1 LLRSVNRRYARKTR
15 HMTNVFREK
24 SIFILVFLKK
34 INVVCR
40 VFCFIHNSNT
50 LIWLE
55 RNKII
60 FEGKVV
66 NSKEVIYSIKR
77 LSRVLFVIQDD
88 RDKYFV
94 FFIGQI
100 ALYLVFKVYDN
111 PLLWWILSIFYIRF
125 FL

>member
-1 LLRSVNRRYARKTR
+1 
-15 HMTNVFREK
+15 
-24 SIFILVFLKK
+24 
-34 INVVCR
+34 
-40 VFCFIHNSNT
+40 
-50 LIWLE
+50 
-55 RNKII
+55 
-60 FEGKVV
+60 VV

-111 PLLWWILSIFYIRF
+111 PLL
-125 FL
+125 